1 MRHTVIHHSLLHYD
15 LIIPDRGEES
25 NTAQAWG
32 PHVSRVTCHVAAVS
46 PDTGHQEYNLHSIS
60 LRPALQLMVRPRVVR
75 TGVSGCDLWIQHL
88 TNFTSSLNLTQKRK
102 RPLCPHFQGESN
114 HCTFLCL
121 GLWLQIEETRLC
133 MLADGGMLPCSRWSG
148 HCTAC
153 SSAGHLPSSHP
164 SHTLNTEHYLAAPG
178 HAII

>member
-1 MRHTVIHHSLLHYD
+1 M
-15 LIIPDRGEES
+15 
-25 NTAQAWG
+25 
-32 PHVSRVTCHVAAVS
+32 SRVTWRLSARTPVIRNTIYIPS
-46 PDTGHQEYNLHSIS
+46 P

-178 HAII
+178 HAIIFTFERSVVMKAEDDWDGVRVF